1 MAFGRKLGNFTKG
14 FLSTATPGVT
24 RAFAAQGRR
33 EEVEKKQEFQRT
45 EAKTEREF
53 QKQIADSDQ
62 MLDMIYGATTAAEL
76 RDLEDVVA
84 SQYPQFIDQLA
95 ARRAGINAAKREG
108 EEAEERKLL
117 RSTLQA
123 ALRTDPKAA
132 EQIAIDLGMNKFAR
146 LARDKNLNLSALSLD
161 YDLNAAEL
169 RDQALRA
176 LENNTF
182 NGLNLEQ
189 ILERLVNAHEAARQG
204 LIRSALSQPGTDLWS
219 YEQTA
224 PPSEPGSEEPGWFEE
239 DSTSAA
245 LATGAAVGLG
255 AHQGGRYVQ
264 RSQKPETIHYPKRG
278 GVTGTRTMPQSLA
291 QRIGARLAKTRFP
304 TAYGRAIGVGGALL
318 ATEGAGFGKQI
329 YDYLTGDEEA
339 TEPLPY
345 EPE

>member
-33 EEVEKKQEFQRT
+33 EEVEKKQEFQRTEAEAGREFQRT

-117 RSTLQA
+117 RSMLQA
-123 ALRTDPKAA
+123 AIRTDPKAA
-132 EQIAIDLGMNKFAR
+132 EQIATDLGWNNFAR
-146 LARDKNLNLSALSLD
+146 LARDKNLNCAGITAD
-161 YDLNAAEL
+161 DDLTAAEL
-169 RDQALRA
+169 REQALEAYERKI
-176 LENNTF
+176 F
-182 NGLNLEQ
+182 PDQSLEQ
-189 ILERLVNAHEAARQG
+189 ILERFVNAHEATRQA
-204 LIRSALSQPGTDLWS
+204 LRKMALSQPGTDLWS

-224 PPSEPGSEEPGWFEE
+224 TPSEPGSSDPGWFE
-239 DSTSAA
+239 T
-245 LATGAAVGLG
+245 LGTVGAGAYG
-255 AHQGGRYVQ
+255 AHQGRQ
-264 RSQKPETIHYPKRG
+264 TAKRLLKTKPKASIKDLQG
-278 GVTGTRTMPQSLA
+278 GKGPSWLRTLPF
-291 QRIGARLAKTRFP
+291 RLARNFP
-304 TAYGRAIGVGGALL
+304 RTTHPVGMAVGAAAGL
-318 ATEGAGFGKQI
+318 AASEGAGRV